1 MSLRKLVS
9 MPEAFADRRLLGL
22 EADEPAIKLTCNQPR
37 DGGHLVELSGIR
49 RREVPLSRTRAQ
61 ILPRVHGGDAGHLTM
76 TPGSRQEALLPMM
89 GLLRRSLAWAQS
101 VRRRHRFTKN
111 LDRSR
116 SSLPHR
122 CLPRSADQPCSIA

>member
-1 MSLRKLVS
+1 MSLRKLAS
-9 MPEAFADRRLLGL
+9 LPEAFADRQLLSL
-22 EADEPAIKLTCNQPR
+22 EADKMAIKLFCNQPR
-37 DGGHLVELSGIR
+37 DSRHLVEPWGIR

-61 ILPRVHGGDAGHLTM
+61 ILPRVHGRDAGHLTVR
-76 TPGSRQEALLPMM
+76 PGSRQEALLPMM

-101 VRRRHRFTKN
+101 VRRKHRFTKN

-116 SSLPHR
+116 SSLSHR